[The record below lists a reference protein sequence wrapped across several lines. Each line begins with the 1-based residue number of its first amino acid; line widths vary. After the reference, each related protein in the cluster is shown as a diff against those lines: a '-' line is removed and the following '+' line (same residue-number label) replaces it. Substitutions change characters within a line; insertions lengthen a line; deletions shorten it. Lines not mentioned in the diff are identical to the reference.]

1 MLEWAEIALANRPDD
16 EFAKEKAALAR
27 QLLADQKAANK
38 QFNTVLQ
45 RAKTAFSEERWTDT
59 VSQCEMAL
67 ELRPNS
73 DEASRLK
80 IEALRRMEIK
90 EKVQT
95 LLNRADVFFAQKLFT
110 EALREVSKIL
120 GLDPSNHDAKEI
132 ERKISEVNAQHEK
145 VINNLIAKLNETEVG
160 KDYTSAINICESLI
174 EEDSTNIRKWTSK
187 KERLISN
194 QKELEET
201 KQKLGKIL
209 TEPILKRIGLN

>member
-1 MLEWAEIALANRPDD
+1 
-16 EFAKEKAALAR
+16 
-27 QLLADQKAANK
+27 
-38 QFNTVLQ
+38 
-45 RAKTAFSEERWTDT
+45 
-59 VSQCEMAL
+59 
-67 ELRPNS
+67 
-73 DEASRLK
+73 
-80 IEALRRMEIK
+80 MEIK

-174 EEDSTNIRKWTSK
+174 EEDSRSEEHTS
-187 KERLISN
+187 
-194 QKELEET
+194 EL
-201 KQKLGKIL
+201 QS
-209 TEPILKRIGLN
+209 

>member
-1 MLEWAEIALANRPDD
+1 MLEWAEIALTNRPDD
-16 EFAKEKAALAR
+16 EFAKEKATLAR

-38 QFNTVLQ
+38 QFNAVLQ
-45 RAKTAFSEERWTDT
+45 RAKTAFSEERWTDA

-95 LLNRADVFFAQKLFT
+95 LLNRADVFFAQKLFA

-120 GLDPSNHDAKEI
+120 GLDPLNHDAKEI
-132 ERKISEVNAQHEK
+132 ERKISEVN
-145 VINNLIAKLNETEVG
+145 
-160 KDYTSAINICESLI
+160 
-174 EEDSTNIRKWTSK
+174 DST
-187 KERLISN
+187 
-194 QKELEET
+194 
-201 KQKLGKIL
+201 
-209 TEPILKRIGLN
+209 